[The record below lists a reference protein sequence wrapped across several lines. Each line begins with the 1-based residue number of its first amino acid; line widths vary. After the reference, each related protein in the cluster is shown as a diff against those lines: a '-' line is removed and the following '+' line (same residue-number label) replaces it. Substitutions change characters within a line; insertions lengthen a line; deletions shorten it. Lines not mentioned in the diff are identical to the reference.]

1 MTERY
6 EFTRSARKHRV
17 GKHRA
22 LHVIHH
28 NEPEEVGDQRAWIGP
43 DLNGVELEIL
53 ALRRPDCWLVI
64 HVMPTHY
71 RRSR

>member
-28 NEPEEVGDQRAWIGP
+28 NEPRKSATNEHG
-43 DLNGVELEIL
+43 L
-53 ALRRPDCWLVI
+53 AL
-64 HVMPTHY
+64 T
-71 RRSR
+71 